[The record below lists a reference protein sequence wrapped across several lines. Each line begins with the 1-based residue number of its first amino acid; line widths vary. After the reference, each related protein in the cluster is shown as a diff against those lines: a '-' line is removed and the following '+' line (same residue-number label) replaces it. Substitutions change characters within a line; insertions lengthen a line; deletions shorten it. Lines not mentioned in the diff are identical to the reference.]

1 MVRKAGKAPSQFFR
15 VGDEIPKSG
24 VYRVLH
30 AGHRVSHEALL
41 LAGEKFP
48 RCSQCQSD
56 VHFELLRAVPQI
68 ANDENVIRVYEIPIP
83 VRKIKNCLPEFS
95 TNVQVVP
102 SSSCASSS
110 PESK

>member
-1 MVRKAGKAPSQFFR
+1 MDSRRHFRGLHLVRKAGKAPSQFFR

-102 SSSCASSS
+102 
-110 PESK
+110 